1 MCVLTLWQWHHN
13 VISIPCTFSCPLPL
27 LLSRADQEAEV
38 RTLLWLLIQSHPV
51 VIVWLLQRHQ
61 SISSTS
67 SIVKH
72 KQSWVR
78 KVFFHPPQLHH
89 SLEILTVILTRL
101 DPRLLKAGEN
111 QEVVSTIITEPLVMN
126 TIRYVRV
133 SLLLH
138 FLWATLQIIWIFSCP
153 SES

>member
-1 MCVLTLWQWHHN
+1 MTSQCHN
-13 VISIPCTFSCPLPL
+13 YPLHL
-27 LLSRADQEAEV
+27 LLPPSPAFVPGRPGGRSQDTSLASD
-38 RTLLWLLIQSHPV
+38 PV
-51 VIVWLLQRHQ
+51 
-61 SISSTS
+61 SSSCLSLAVTETS
-67 SIVKH
+67 VNQFNIIKSAITIALDKH

-78 KVFFHPPQLHH
+78 RVFFHPPQLHH